1 MVRGLV
7 PAACRAQNP
16 GRLEPGCHG
25 RGHPDVVEPP
35 AAVGGG
41 PVARPVAP
49 PAIKPF
55 RRGDEVADGVEP
67 TVRGLGGG
75 ELLDLDRSL
84 ADVLEEL
91 GVRPDIGLWR
101 RDAGGA
107 GPEDRTSGVWGK
119 SVV

>member
-55 RRGDEVADGVEP
+55 RRGGEVADGVDP
-67 TVRGLGGG
+67 AVRGLRSEEHTS
-75 ELLDLDRSL
+75 ELQSL
-84 ADVLEEL
+84 MRISYAVFCLQKKN
-91 GVRPDIGLWR
+91 RKR
-101 RDAGGA
+101 QNTKHKGA
-107 GPEDRTSGVWGK
+107 YV
-119 SVV
+119 